1 MVSKTDARTVSEFS
15 LSRCMPPA
23 GSSRKGVQAR
33 HVSANARV
41 SHHREPIRDAS
52 LSMSTADVD
61 TSELTTRTQWATS
74 RMTALER
81 KQVYARLPPAGSSR
95 KGVQARHVSANARA
109 SHHRKPVPSIADVE
123 RELSPTRTEW
133 ATTRIT
139 ALERKQV
146 YARLLWFDDY
156 KSLFQADGS
165 GNQTLLSNLVGTY
178 TSAHTRRLMQR
189 DSILSDTFIDG
200 H

>member
-1 MVSKTDARTVSEFS
+1 M
-15 LSRCMPPA
+15 
-23 GSSRKGVQAR
+23 
-33 HVSANARV
+33 SANARV
-41 SHHREPIRDAS
+41 
-52 LSMSTADVD
+52 
-61 TSELTTRTQWATS
+61 
-74 RMTALER
+74 
-81 KQVYARLPPAGSSR
+81 
-95 KGVQARHVSANARA
+95 

-146 YARLLWFDDY
+146 YARLLWIDDY

-189 DSILSDTFIDG
+189 DSILSWILSLMDTERHTPGQSGMSCMMLYIMGTHGLGTDPMRALCLIIALG
-200 H
+200 LR